1 MIMMTPTTAPP
12 ELPETLVPQTPSL
25 VGHTHEALYRLMQSL
40 GEPKFRADQI
50 HHWMYVKGVRHYEA
64 MSNLAKSTRLKLAER
79 FPSIGCL
86 TLNTREISQDG
97 TQKFLFRLADGKV
110 VESVLMPYQERGTV
124 SACISSQVGCAV
136 NCSFCATAK
145 LGFTRQLSVAEIV
158 DQYLYVQ
165 HLAGVEV
172 RNIVFMGQGEP
183 LLNLENLL
191 PAITL
196 LNQSAEVGMRRM
208 TISTAGV
215 VPGILRLA
223 EESFPLTLAVS
234 LHAPDDET
242 RSGIM
247 PINKKWPI
255 AELIQSLHY
264 YSRQTGRRLTIE
276 YILIK
281 DVNDSASQAHQLAQ
295 RLKGLK
301 CNVNLI
307 PYNPIAPVLLPI
319 EGANLKRSTP
329 QAIHQFQQIVSSYG
343 RKVTIRL
350 ERGVDINAAC
360 GQLANQHQ

>member
-1 MIMMTPTTAPP
+1 
-12 ELPETLVPQTPSL
+12 L
-25 VGHTHEALYRLMQSL
+25 AL
-40 GEPKFRADQI
+40 EK
-50 HHWMYVKGVRHYEA
+50 
-64 MSNLAKSTRLKLAER
+64 
-79 FPSIGCL
+79 
-86 TLNTREISQDG
+86 REISRDG
-97 TQKFLFRLADGKV
+97 TQKFLFKLPDGKV

-145 LGFTRQLSVAEIV
+145 LGFTRQLSVAEMV

-215 VPGILRLA
+215 VPGIMRLA
-223 EESFPLTLAVS
+223 EESLPLTLAVS

-242 RSGIM
+242 RSRIM
-247 PINKKWPI
+247 PINKKWPLNQ
-255 AELIQSLHY
+255 LIPALHY
-264 YSRQTGRRLTIE
+264 YIDQTGRRLTIE
-276 YILIK
+276 YIMIK
-281 DVNDSASQAHQLAQ
+281 DVNDSVAQAHQLAQ
-295 RLKGLK
+295 ILKGLK

-307 PYNPIAPVLLPI
+307 PYNPIAPVLLPP
-319 EGANLKRSTP
+319 EGANLKRSSS
-329 QAIHQFQQIVSSYG
+329 QAIHHFQEIVSGYG
-343 RKVTIRL
+343 RKVTVRL

-360 GQLANQHQ
+360 GQLANQHVAN

>member
-1 MIMMTPTTAPP
+1 PP
-12 ELPETLVPQTPSL
+12 TPSL
-25 VGHTHEALYRLMQSL
+25 VGHSHEALYSLMQTL
-40 GEPKFRADQI
+40 EEPKFRADQI
-50 HHWMYVKGVRHYEA
+50 HHWMYVKGVRTYEA

-86 TLNTREISQDG
+86 TLKTREISQDG

-145 LGFTRQLSVAEIV
+145 LGFTRQLSVSEIV

-242 RSGIM
+242 RSSIM

-255 AELIQSLHY
+255 AELIPSLHH
-264 YSRQTGRRLTIE
+264 YSHQTGRRLTIE
-276 YILIK
+276 YILIQ

-295 RLKGLK
+295 LLKGLK